1 MAGASVRQS
10 LQRPCSGRKTLRRC
24 RNNVINDNVV
34 FIDVDGDDVENV
46 IVIDSPELFVKKRG
60 GASRSKVKEH
70 QKRVVICI
78 DDEESSDNKHPD
90 TGVKNRRNFSSGAS
104 SSMQP
109 RTADNH
115 DQFQKVASDGT
126 EFVQENIPS
135 PVTISKC
142 KRTYSGKA
150 PARNRY
156 GLGPEFNDDFFNEE
170 SLDCELVEEDS
181 FGTVREQWEK
191 AFSKRKYE
199 NRNGQTSVVDCS
211 KTSKA
216 SCNANCSEEKYDSEH
231 PKEPPFFSS
240 SEKVNCETGGASPS
254 TVAGN
259 IAHDTTF
266 TSKRPSSADPALKS
280 VLNEHGPYNQY
291 NSHYGSDNLAEKS
304 SMNCGEEYTHNLKY
318 HGCNFPNAEPEGAS
332 FNPRRHSAEE
342 VDPATESSQLREKSE
357 AMEEGFSKSPQE
369 HRDQASCN
377 SKSGNRNDR
386 SGNGDYN
393 VSPDAKN
400 YPPESN
406 AAEQLKKIPDF
417 SISGKEND
425 KRKISSPLSAVG
437 NLSREPFSKRGNFGG
452 HILKSL
458 QKRHYPYNKTYSHS
472 TLDPLVEAS
481 TMNYD
486 ESHDQYFE
494 HHNHQSE
501 DGGPVPE
508 CKNSSKNV
516 DPSKKALQG
525 NEEIQHTVPCMRNYS
540 PGEKAFSYEKVS
552 SEEKLWPGRSDE
564 LLHTDPSSKDT
575 NSLDHDF
582 PICTDKVGTRHSK
595 ISSHSTCDINPQP
608 HVDSHPV
615 NETFSSN
622 YVDEVVP
629 LHEKSGDHFGSA
641 ESCMIGD
648 REKLKETDVYKKA
661 IEEEWASRR
670 RVLQIQ
676 AEEAKELRRLKKR
689 ENAERLRL
697 LDMERRQKQRVEE
710 IRETNKK
717 DEEQMNMKETIRSEV
732 RNKLSKVEKSCHDMA
747 SLLRSL
753 GIQVGS
759 EVRPNADEVRVACKK
774 ALFAFHPDRA
784 SKSNTREQ
792 VEAEE
797 KFKLICRMKEKFSV
811 A

>member
-1 MAGASVRQS
+1 MAGASVRQP

-60 GASRSKVKEH
+60 GTSRSKVKEH

-109 RTADNH
+109 HTADNH

-156 GLGPEFNDDFFNEE
+156 GLGPEFNDDFFNED

-216 SCNANCSEEKYDSEH
+216 SCNANCSEEKYPSEH

-254 TVAGN
+254 IVAGN

-406 AAEQLKKIPDF
+406 AAEQLKKFPDF

-481 TMNYD
+481 MMNYD

-516 DPSKKALQG
+516 DPC
-525 NEEIQHTVPCMRNYS
+525 NEEIQHTVPCMRNYG

-575 NSLDHDF
+575 NSLELLIF
-582 PICTDKVGTRHSK
+582 
-595 ISSHSTCDINPQP
+595 
-608 HVDSHPV
+608 
-615 NETFSSN
+615 
-622 YVDEVVP
+622 
-629 LHEKSGDHFGSA
+629 L
-641 ESCMIGD
+641 
-648 REKLKETDVYKKA
+648 
-661 IEEEWASRR
+661 
-670 RVLQIQ
+670 
-676 AEEAKELRRLKKR
+676 AEEAKELRRMKKR